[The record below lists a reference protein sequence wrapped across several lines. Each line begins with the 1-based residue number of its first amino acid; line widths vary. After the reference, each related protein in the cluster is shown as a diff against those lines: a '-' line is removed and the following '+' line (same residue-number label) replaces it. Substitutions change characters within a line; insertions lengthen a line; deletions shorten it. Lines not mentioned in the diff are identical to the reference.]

1 MTKEASQVW
10 PAGLTAKL
18 YFLLYAPL
26 TVLMS
31 LVGRVEGLRAIFQ
44 PLTFKPLHRF
54 AIYRLPD
61 LLFIA
66 KIMSLD
72 SARELSKGDKF
83 KDVLLHDLRGAG
95 WTLSRYMKGRP
106 LVLNFGSCS

>member
-1 MTKEASQVW
+1 MSEVAS
-10 PAGLTAKL
+10 
-18 YFLLYAPL
+18 
-26 TVLMS
+26 VLNTT
-31 LVGRVEGLRAIFQ
+31 LVYYTNQ
-44 PLTFKPLHRF
+44 PLTLKPLHRF
-54 AIYRLPD
+54 PLYKLPD

-83 KDVLLHDLRGAG
+83 KDVPLHDLSGAG
-95 WTLSRYMKGRP
+95 RTLSQYMKGRP